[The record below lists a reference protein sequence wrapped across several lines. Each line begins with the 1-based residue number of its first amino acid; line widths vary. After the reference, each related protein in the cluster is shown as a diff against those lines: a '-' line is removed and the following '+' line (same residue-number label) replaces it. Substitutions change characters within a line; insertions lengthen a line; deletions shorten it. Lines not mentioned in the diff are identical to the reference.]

1 MQEKI
6 NKIDRFLLNFRFLV
20 NKTGY
25 QDQEMAE
32 RLGIHKVSFSRY
44 FTEKRIP
51 KRTVLEKIAAYF
63 NVSTI
68 DLIDK
73 DLTQEQDVIEQTS
86 DTYTTQISEI
96 LNLPDG
102 LPPEFQRKVE
112 ARLSALQQQ
121 INNTVCE
128 LLNDFAKLNKK

>member
-1 MQEKI
+1 
-6 NKIDRFLLNFRFLV
+6 
-20 NKTGY
+20 
-25 QDQEMAE
+25 MAE

-73 DLTQEQDVIEQTS
+73 DFTQEHEKPAEPIR
-86 DTYTTQISEI
+86 QIQA
-96 LNLPDG
+96 
-102 LPPEFQRKVE
+102 PPRNSSRESKHHHPHRALKY
-112 ARLSALQQQ
+112 AR
-121 INNTVCE
+121 
-128 LLNDFAKLNKK
+128 

>member
-6 NKIDRFLLNFRFLV
+6 NRIDRFLLNFRFLV

-73 DLTQEQDVIEQTS
+73 DLTQADTPRPDIRPLQDLQA
-86 DTYTTQISEI
+86 ISADI
-96 LNLPDG
+96 
-102 LPPEFQRKVE
+102 PPEFQQILADKL
-112 ARLSALQQQ
+112 AQLQQQ

-128 LLNDFAKLNKK
+128 LLNEFAKLNKQ

>member
-1 MQEKI
+1 MQGRI
-6 NKIDRFLLNFRFLV
+6 NRLDHFLLNFRFLV

-51 KRTVLEKIAAYF
+51 KRTVLEKIASYF

-73 DLTQEQDVIEQTS
+73 DLTQEHEKPAEPIRQIQDLQA
-86 DTYTTQISEI
+86 ISADI
-96 LNLPDG
+96 
-102 LPPEFQRKVE
+102 PPEFQKIL
-112 ARLSALQQQ
+112 ADKLAKLQQQ

-128 LLNDFAKLNKK
+128 LLNEFANLKKQ